1 MRRLLGLVWLSLCLS
16 AVGCGG
22 CGGMGKKGE
31 NKDKDQP
38 KSAGPD
44 SR

>member
-1 MRRLLGLVWLSLCLS
+1 MRRLLSLVWLSLCLS

-22 CGGMGKKGE
+22 CGTGKKGE